1 MINLRYHIVSLTAV
15 FLALGLGVLAGTTV
29 IDQRV
34 VESLEANTRAL
45 QNTIKDRDAEIGVLK
60 AQIALFEG
68 LSDAVVPG
76 LLRGRL
82 PGASVALLTDGE
94 VPGEVVQNVSETLI
108 LAGARRATRL
118 AFSDRWAL
126 DQPATI
132 QQLATVIGSTDTD
145 RDKLIGEAASRLASR
160 LAGSGDARAEGDLI
174 RAFENSGFIDVTDL
188 PQTGAFPASDTMVVV
203 VTSGAESSSP
213 DEDAFF
219 VPLLRK
225 LSSSRVIGVVEPMDA
240 QRSFA
245 EKIRGDRTLSQV
257 ICTIDHV
264 DTPAGRLSLVY
275 ALRDRMRGRPA
286 EHFGVREGADS
297 VAPDVGAA

>member
-45 QNTIKDRDAEIGVLK
+45 QRTIDSKETEIGELK
-60 AQIALFEG
+60 SQVALLEG
-68 LSDAVVPG
+68 LTDAVVPS

-82 PGASVALLTDGE
+82 PGASVALLTDGQ
-94 VPGEVVQNVSETLI
+94 VPGEVVGTISETLI

-118 AFSDRWAL
+118 AFSDRWKL
-126 DQPATI
+126 DQPATA
-132 QQLATVIGSTDTD
+132 QQLAAVLGSTDTD
-145 RDKLIGEAASRLASR
+145 RDALITEAASRLATR

-174 RAFENSGFIDVTDL
+174 RALENSGFVDVTDL
-188 PQTGAFPASDTMVVV
+188 PTGAFPASDTLVVV
-203 VTSGAESSSP
+203 VTSGAEDSSP

-225 LSSSRVIGVVEPMDA
+225 LSSSRLIGVVEPMNA

-245 EKIRGDRTLSQV
+245 EKIRGDRSLSQV
-257 ICTIDHV
+257 VSTIDHV

-275 ALRDRMRGRPA
+275 ALRDRVRGRPA
-286 EHFGVREGADS
+286 EHFGVREGAGS